1 MVEWLQ
7 TELFLAH
14 YGLFTQS
21 VSRTWTRIGMNGL
34 YGFMENLS
42 RCTWTGTGKNGYPAA
57 DPGFPRRRGNLLYGQ
72 ISPKTGWKLRKL
84 DLGARPK
91 FYFVDPPLIPH
102 FNILNVLKL
111 FQAMCFNGISMAF
124 RCPVLVQDTASVI
137 TPLRVSS
144 MWWEIFGIHAFSKCL
159 QVGTQF
165 VLLVLFPAL
174 NRYFSKFDQVIRY
187 FSAHLF

>member
-1 MVEWLQ
+1 MKIKK
-7 TELFLAH
+7 
-14 YGLFTQS
+14 
-21 VSRTWTRIGMNGL
+21 IG
-34 YGFMENLS
+34 
-42 RCTWTGTGKNGYPAA
+42 P
-57 DPGFPRRRGNLLYGQ
+57 
-72 ISPKTGWKLRKL
+72 
-84 DLGARPK
+84 GARPK
-91 FYFVDPPLIPH
+91 FYYVDPPLIPH

-137 TPLRVSS
+137 TPLNFFYVTTDF
-144 MWWEIFGIHAFSKCL
+144 IIHAFSKCL

-174 NRYFSKFDQVIRY
+174 NRYFSKCDQVIRY